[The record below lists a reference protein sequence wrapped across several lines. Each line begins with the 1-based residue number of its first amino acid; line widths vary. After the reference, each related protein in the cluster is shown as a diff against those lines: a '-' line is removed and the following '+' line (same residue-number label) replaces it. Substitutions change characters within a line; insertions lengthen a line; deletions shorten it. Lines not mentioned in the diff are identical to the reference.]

1 MQLRKRY
8 VKTNKEKGDDEKKK
22 KDQKSKIRH
31 LVVLVKKL
39 RQRPVVLRF
48 LLTSK
53 RALSYMRIVEAFL
66 FFGTQLT
73 SNAVKFFLVVK
84 LKASSHQH

>member
-1 MQLRKRY
+1 MTRKKRP
-8 VKTNKEKGDDEKKK
+8 NP
-22 KDQKSKIRH
+22 KIRH
-31 LVVLVKKL
+31 LVALVKKL

-53 RALSYMRIVEAFL
+53 RALSYMRIIEAFL

-84 LKASSHQH
+84 MKASSHQH

>member
-8 VKTNKEKGDDEKKK
+8 VKTNKEKGDDEKK

-39 RQRPVVLRF
+39 RQRPVALRF
-48 LLTSK
+48 LLTNK
-53 RALSYMRIVEAFL
+53 RALSYMRIVEAFY
-66 FFGTQLT
+66 
-73 SNAVKFFLVVK
+73 
-84 LKASSHQH
+84 SSGPN

>member
-1 MQLRKRY
+1 MTR
-8 VKTNKEKGDDEKKK
+8 KKK

-39 RQRPVVLRF
+39 RQRPVALRF

-53 RALSYMRIVEAFL
+53 RALSYMRIVEAFY
-66 FFGTQLT
+66 
-73 SNAVKFFLVVK
+73 
-84 LKASSHQH
+84 SSGPN

>member
-8 VKTNKEKGDDEKKK
+8 VKTNKKKGDDEKKK

-39 RQRPVVLRF
+39 RQRPVALRF

-53 RALSYMRIVEAFL
+53 RALSYMRIVEAFY
-66 FFGTQLT
+66 
-73 SNAVKFFLVVK
+73 
-84 LKASSHQH
+84 SSGPN

>member
-22 KDQKSKIRH
+22 DQNPKIRY

-53 RALSYMRIVEAFL
+53 RALSYMRIVRS
-66 FFGTQLT
+66 FF
-73 SNAVKFFLVVK
+73 F
-84 LKASSHQH
+84 SSGPN